1 MDKTRDVLFDVLIK
15 LLVLL
20 LTWKDIKH
28 IFLKKGF
35 QSYQQDVKSQ
45 DESQGKIAELE
56 QRIDIKVSN
65 TEEDIAR

>member
-1 MDKTRDVLFDVLIK
+1 MDKTRDVLSDVLIK

-20 LTWKDIKH
+20 LTWKDIKL